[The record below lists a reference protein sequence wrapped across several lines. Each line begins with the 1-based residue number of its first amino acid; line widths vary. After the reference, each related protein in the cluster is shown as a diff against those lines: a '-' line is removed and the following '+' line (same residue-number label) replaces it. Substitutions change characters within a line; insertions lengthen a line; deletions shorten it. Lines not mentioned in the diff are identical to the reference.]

1 MTEQPDELR
10 DYLTEAEAVVS
21 EWYSRDGLEPTHE
34 RNIETMARLMCL
46 QALIG
51 EHPTFEKMTQAAR
64 VYLVAAF
71 QMGRATYDNN
81 RSDSG
86 RLTRE

>member
-1 MTEQPDELR
+1 MTDQPDELR
-10 DYLTEAEAVVS
+10 DYLTEAEAVVT

-51 EHPTFEKMTQAAR
+51 EHPTFEKMTGAAR
-64 VYLVAAF
+64 AYLVAAF

-81 RSDSG
+81 LGSG
-86 RLTRE
+86 ERPPL

>member
-10 DYLTEAEAVVS
+10 DYLTEAEAVVT

-51 EHPTFEKMTQAAR
+51 EHPTFEKMTGAAR

-71 QMGRATYDNN
+71 QLGRATYDNN
-81 RSDSG
+81 LGSG
-86 RLTRE
+86 ERPPL